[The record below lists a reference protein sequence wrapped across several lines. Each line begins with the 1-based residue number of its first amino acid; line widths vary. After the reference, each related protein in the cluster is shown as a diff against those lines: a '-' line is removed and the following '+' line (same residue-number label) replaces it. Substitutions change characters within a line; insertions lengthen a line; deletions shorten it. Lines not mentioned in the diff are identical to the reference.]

1 MVTVEEYLKNSS
13 KEVKLPSGVVFR
25 IKTISTIDVIEAFED
40 PVIFAKMFNES
51 ENAKSGKNK
60 DKDKDKDVGMTN
72 AEKGSLL
79 FSKIPQLVENNI
91 VEPAGIKWHQLTGED
106 KEFLANEI
114 VLKQL
119 NVPDGISNFRAE

>member
-51 ENAKSGKNK
+51 ENAKSGKN
-60 DKDKDKDVGMTN
+60 KDVGMTN